1 MRRRTKVA
9 VALITAIVAFI
20 FLVPIAQMWF
30 AYPWHPCSPSAMVCD
45 GPAYLGGHAS
55 VTFWLFGVG
64 ATSGSVDD
72 SGSYNPGYGLAIGT
86 CSMFTY
92 QTANGNTTLRACS
105 ISHSI

>member
-1 MRRRTKVA
+1 MRRVFILGIPLA
-9 VALITAIVAFI
+9 VVLAFV
-20 FLVPIAQMWF
+20 FLVPVTFMWF

-45 GPAYLGGHAS
+45 GPTYLGGHAS

-64 ATSGSVDD
+64 ATYGSVDD

-86 CSMFTY
+86 CSMFAY
-92 QTANGNTTLRACS
+92 QTANGNTTPRTCS